1 MNALIRAA
9 ASHANVFDLSSS
21 VNPELTQERFNMNTG
36 RWPWWDE
43 AQTLK
48 LLVLLYEKAQLYM
61 KKFDKD
67 SAMMTVQ
74 YEPLN

>member
-9 ASHANVFDLSSS
+9 ASHTNVFDPSAS
-21 VNPELTQERFNMNTG
+21 VNPELTQERFNMSTG
-36 RWPWWDE
+36 RRPWRDE

-48 LLVLLYEKAQLYM
+48 VLVLLYEKVQLHM

-67 SAMMTVQ
+67 SVMMTVQ